1 MAGGKVSQGP
11 GESGSTLLPERSDR
25 SGAGAGES
33 TLGLPAR
40 LMLALPLGVVTL
52 GAAYLVVRRV
62 PALWSPG
69 DLRTTLLGFIIV
81 PAAVV
86 LVGALAV
93 ASVSLLVG
101 DLSAELWAGL
111 GVVGLAG
118 LPFAWLAVQAAS
130 WTWLA
135 LIPPVLLAA
144 FGWPL
149 GLRRW
154 RLREAEQAEVVPLLL
169 LLAGPVER
177 GSVTRHPQVAERR
190 RPGPGRGGHEDEK
203 GDESRAA

>member
-1 MAGGKVSQGP
+1 MADGRVPQDPAASGPTFLQEKSDGGGH
-11 GESGSTLLPERSDR
+11 
-25 SGAGAGES
+25 AAES
-33 TLGLPAR
+33 TAGLPVRLMLGLP
-40 LMLALPLGVVTL
+40 LGAVAL
-52 GAAYLVVRRV
+52 GAADVVVRRV
-62 PALWSPG
+62 PTLWTTG
-69 DLRTTLLGFIIV
+69 DLRTTLLGFIVV

-111 GVVGLAG
+111 GAVGLAG
-118 LPFAWLAVQAAS
+118 LPFTWLAVQAAS

-135 LIPPVLLAA
+135 FVAPVLLAA

-154 RLREAEQAEVVPLLL
+154 RPHQAEQAPVVPLLL

-177 GSVTRHPQVAERR
+177 ASVTAHPEVTERR
-190 RPGPGRGGHEDEK
+190 RSVRRRGLDEDDAEDE
-203 GDESRAA
+203 SHAA